1 VHRDNSFIAAERGR
15 RRSDDMPI
23 GGRER
28 SWRAVGAGWAICLAL
43 FGALAGAG
51 GVHRLLEHRAA
62 PDARSARAEAAA
74 DTWRGL
80 LDAVSRR
87 G

>member
-1 VHRDNSFIAAERGR
+1 MHRDNSFIAAERAR
-15 RRSDDMPI
+15 RRSGDVPI

-51 GVHRLLEHRAA
+51 GVHRLLESRAA
-62 PDARSARAEAAA
+62 ADARPAAAEAAA
-74 DTWRGL
+74 TSWRGL